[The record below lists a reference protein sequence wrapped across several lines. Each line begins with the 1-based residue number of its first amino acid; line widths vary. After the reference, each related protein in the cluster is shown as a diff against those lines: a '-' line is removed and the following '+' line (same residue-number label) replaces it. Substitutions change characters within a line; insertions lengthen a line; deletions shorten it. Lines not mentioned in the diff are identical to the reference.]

1 MTGSEIYSAEVKK
14 TEVLMENFRRAIGLR
29 IRETKEVYEG
39 EVTQLTSEEVEDPM
53 GGYGKTI
60 SHVILG
66 LKTAKGAKQL
76 KLDASLFDNLQKEKV
91 AVGDVIYVE
100 ANTGAVKRVGRSDAY
115 VSLLLVHL

>member
-39 EVTQLTSEEVEDPM
+39 EVTQLTPEEVEDPM

-76 KLDASLFDNLQKEKV
+76 KLDASLYIT
-91 AVGDVIYVE
+91 A
-100 ANTGAVKRVGRSDAY
+100 
-115 VSLLLVHL
+115 HLGLSSFPLGSV